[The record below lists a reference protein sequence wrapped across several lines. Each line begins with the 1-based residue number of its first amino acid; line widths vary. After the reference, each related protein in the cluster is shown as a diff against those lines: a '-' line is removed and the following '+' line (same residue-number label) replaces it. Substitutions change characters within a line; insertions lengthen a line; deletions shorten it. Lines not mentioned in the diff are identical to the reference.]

1 MMFQGQKKIAGAQGP
16 DRYRLLLSDGKHSHS
31 CMQLQHLVSTFH

>member
-1 MMFQGQKKIAGAQGP
+1 MVFQGQKKIAGAQGP

-31 CMQLQHLVSTFH
+31 CMQHSTDTIYVV